1 MKRTNLFF
9 LVLLLLASCSR
20 QPAPQ
25 TPAPDAADAVRA
37 LGDVRVTFQVEGG
50 APVAELREGLETQA
64 TGLSF
69 SPTPVSK
76 GLVDQ
81 AGVRYLY
88 AVFEGTNTSAEVLN
102 NVDLFAVYVDTDN
115 TRNLAGTAVAD
126 LRDALGVRLDDPGF
140 ARSIRP
146 THRMQ
151 DESGTLSVKQDEADF
166 QGVDQRFDTVMHM
179 QYTAAGNR
187 TKVPGAWLSN
197 CPTAFTRSRSASA
210 TRRAVP
216 TVTTA

>member
-25 TPAPDAADAVRA
+25 THAPDAADAVRA

-50 APVAELREGLETQA
+50 APLAELRQEGISPQA
-64 TGLSF
+64 TGLTF

-88 AVFEGTNTSAEVLN
+88 AVFEATNTSGAALS
-102 NVDLFAVYVDTDN
+102 NVDLFATYVDTDN

-126 LRDALGVRLDDPGF
+126 LRDALR
-140 ARSIRP
+140 
-146 THRMQ
+146 
-151 DESGTLSVKQDEADF
+151 
-166 QGVDQRFDTVMHM
+166 
-179 QYTAAGNR
+179 
-187 TKVPGAWLSN
+187 
-197 CPTAFTRSRSASA
+197 
-210 TRRAVP
+210 
-216 TVTTA
+216 